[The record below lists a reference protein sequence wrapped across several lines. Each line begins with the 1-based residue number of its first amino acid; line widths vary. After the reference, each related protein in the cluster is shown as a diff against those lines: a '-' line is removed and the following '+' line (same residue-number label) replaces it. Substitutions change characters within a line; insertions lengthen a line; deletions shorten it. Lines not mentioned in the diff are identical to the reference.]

1 MNPPNRHLRV
11 QVISLII
18 AGSLLL
24 VACGGGQPAPT
35 STPLP
40 QQPNVAAQPTTATQ
54 PTTAPQNTPMTTSD
68 GDFGPILDA
77 YRAQL
82 AAPSFRMTMLLV
94 SDDETLS
101 EMIEFVAPDRFRLAM
116 EDGDIVVIGETA
128 YELYE
133 GVYEMMEDGGSM
145 ARSLASVTD
154 PSEVEE
160 LAAHIVSVTALG
172 RENLNGANLQVYEY
186 IARIEDQVVSN
197 KIWISEADG
206 RPYRVDQIHEEDM
219 LIIEYDYGAD
229 IVIEDPAAAN

>member
-1 MNPPNRHLRV
+1 
-11 QVISLII
+11 
-18 AGSLLL
+18 
-24 VACGGGQPAPT
+24 
-35 STPLP
+35 
-40 QQPNVAAQPTTATQ
+40 
-54 PTTAPQNTPMTTSD
+54 
-68 GDFGPILDA
+68 
-77 YRAQL
+77 
-82 AAPSFRMTMLLV
+82 MTMLLV

-133 GVYEMMEDGGSM
+133 GVYEVMEDGGSM

-172 RENLNGANLQVYEY
+172 RENLNGANMQVYEY